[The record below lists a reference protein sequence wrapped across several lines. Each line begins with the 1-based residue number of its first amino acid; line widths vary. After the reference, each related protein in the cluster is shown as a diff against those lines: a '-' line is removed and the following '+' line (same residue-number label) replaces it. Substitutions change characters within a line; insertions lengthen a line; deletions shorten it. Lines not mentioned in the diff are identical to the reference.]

1 MALLGS
7 CAVTCE
13 ITARPVNLLERM
25 KQARS
30 LSHKTIMHRKQHCVC
45 LLLLIKVFISLEN
58 MYSSEGPCS
67 WLLRS
72 GQYMCCII
80 HSSTPLNITT
90 TICVGYH
97 VVVLFRHSAY
107 DGSWFV
113 TADVTFPKWAINKY
127 SAAMACCG
135 VHSCSNKLLKQFV

>member
-1 MALLGS
+1 
-7 CAVTCE
+7 
-13 ITARPVNLLERM
+13 
-25 KQARS
+25 
-30 LSHKTIMHRKQHCVC
+30 
-45 LLLLIKVFISLEN
+45 